1 MVKKKMRQAV
11 EIPRGWGGPMSQAGS
26 SDRGEASRRIRP

>member
-1 MVKKKMRQAV
+1 
-11 EIPRGWGGPMSQAGS
+11 MSQAGP